1 MSLFAVDDIVQT
13 VKIHEDETKYGAKD
27 DTTFCNFF
35 VRDVVE
41 SLVKQTRP
49 ELHALANQQFD
60 NLVSSSDWLKQNFT
74 ADTKAV
80 FEKSHAAASSGQLVI
95 VAFRNSSDNHGHIAI
110 VVPTNAM
117 ESSSAW
123 GMKVPFI
130 AQAGNKNPRNQPSE
144 KDKSVFSSL
153 KLSYG
158 FSAAKRSSME
168 IFFWA
173 S

>member
-1 MSLFAVDDIVQT
+1 
-13 VKIHEDETKYGAKD
+13 
-27 DTTFCNFF
+27 
-35 VRDVVE
+35 
-41 SLVKQTRP
+41 
-49 ELHALANQQFD
+49 
-60 NLVSSSDWLKQNFT
+60 
-74 ADTKAV
+74 
-80 FEKSHAAASSGQLVI
+80 
-95 VAFRNSSDNHGHIAI
+95 
-110 VVPTNAM
+110 M
-117 ESSSAW
+117 ENSSAW

-158 FSAAKRSSME
+158 FSAAKRDSME